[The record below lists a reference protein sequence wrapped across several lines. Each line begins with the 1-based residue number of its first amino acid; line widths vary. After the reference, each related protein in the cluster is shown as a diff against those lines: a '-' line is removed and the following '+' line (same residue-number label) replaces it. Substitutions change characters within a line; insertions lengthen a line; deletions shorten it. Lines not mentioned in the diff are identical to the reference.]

1 MNFLS
6 RNLLSYVFPTLLII
20 SAASMLSLKGLKEQ
34 GRLGRSFGKVTI
46 RDQPPSNTIQK
57 IIAVK
62 DAMHDVENF
71 LQNLNV
77 TLLKIRTIILSGQPQ
92 VRFCDM
98 QFYKIFC
105 SFYFLC
111 GCVRSSFFFFFAFA

>member
-1 MNFLS
+1 MALVV
-6 RNLLSYVFPTLLII
+6 LATG
-20 SAASMLSLKGLKEQ
+20 MLTLKGLKEQ

-62 DAMHDVENF
+62 DAMRDVENY

-77 TLLKIRTIILSGQPQ
+77 SLLKLRTILLAGQPQ
-92 VRFCDM
+92 V
-98 QFYKIFC
+98 
-105 SFYFLC
+105 
-111 GCVRSSFFFFFAFA
+111 

>member
-1 MNFLS
+1 MA
-6 RNLLSYVFPTLLII
+6 LIVL
-20 SAASMLSLKGLKEQ
+20 ATSMLTLKGLKEQ

-62 DAMHDVENF
+62 DGIRDVEHF

-77 TLLKIRTIILSGQPQ
+77 TLLKLRTILLAGQPQ
-92 VRFCDM
+92 VRCH
-98 QFYKIFC
+98 
-105 SFYFLC
+105 
-111 GCVRSSFFFFFAFA
+111 